1 LNTKRRNTTAFT
13 LIELL
18 VVIAIIAVLAA
29 VSFTALGQ
37 VREASGRAKC
47 ASNMRQWAAAYLVM
61 VIDKDG
67 VLVANGGTGLTWYG
81 ALNPDYL
88 PTKKNP
94 TSDDYLPLSCP
105 SAVAGF
111 RKLGYSYTVTRA
123 SYGLNSYIG
132 DANATAG
139 SVAMRMANLTSPSA
153 TVMLGDVTVQ
163 TKKDGFN
170 IGLSA
175 TSIQSWHGGKFALC
189 YFDGHAALVDEA
201 FINSMKSTKGTAGSA
216 GSIFWNGL

>member
-1 LNTKRRNTTAFT
+1 LNVKRRNTTAFT

-29 VSFTALGQ
+29 VAFTALGQ

-61 VIDKDG
+61 VNDNNG
-67 VLVANGGTGLTWYG
+67 VLVANSGSGITCYG

-94 TSDDYLPLSCP
+94 TSDDYLPLSCL

-123 SYGLNSYIG
+123 SYGFNSYIG
-132 DANATAG
+132 DTNATAG

-153 TVMLGDVTVQ
+153 TVMFGDVTVQ

-170 IGLSA
+170 IGLSVG
-175 TSIQSWHGGKFALC
+175 SIQAWHGGKFALC
-189 YFDGHAALVDEA
+189 YFDGHAALLDEA